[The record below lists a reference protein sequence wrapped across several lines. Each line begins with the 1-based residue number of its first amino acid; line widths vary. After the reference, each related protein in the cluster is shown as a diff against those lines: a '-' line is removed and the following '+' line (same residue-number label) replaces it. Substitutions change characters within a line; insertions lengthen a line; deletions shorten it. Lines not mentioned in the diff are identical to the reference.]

1 MREVQLRYFFAQ
13 NLKHIIME
21 PNEVCTNVPKDEIF
35 QIIDLLKERLCLIDT
50 YAYYMHKKDYA
61 DLLEKNNSQMKES
74 TIKLFDTFFRDR
86 KTDFIYSEIFC
97 NKNLIGIGRKVIEFN
112 KLHENLLISEREQ
125 EIEKGKRLK
134 EFIEQKKRE
143 IAEKEDSLL
152 FYSNT
157 EKEKIK

>member
-1 MREVQLRYFFAQ
+1 
-13 NLKHIIME
+13 ME